1 VKPKAGLEGEPNVIK
16 KITKI
21 ELKET
26 RN

>member
-16 KITKI
+16 KITTI